1 MDFWTLL
8 SYAAWALSG
17 LLLLWIIFDAVRVS
31 NEYDESL
38 LISSREG
45 ADELIDQN
53 GGGNGS

>member
-8 SYAAWALSG
+8 SYAAWGISG
-17 LLLLWIIFDAVRVS
+17 LLLLWIIMDAVRVN

-45 ADELIDQN
+45 SDELMEQN
-53 GGGNGS
+53 GGGS